1 LHQSEEIL
9 QSGFGEWF
17 SQAPITLSRISRIAF
32 SMASPFSIFRKNQ
45 RVWMAGLVFV
55 SVVAFV
61 ISPAIQSIS
70 DGARNAGSDGDA
82 VVASWNGGSI
92 RSKQMYREANELG
105 LANQFLAKLSSQVI
119 AKGGRPNVPNFNE
132 RAGQFGIATAQ
143 DLGHIIARKLFMTEA
158 ARRGIVFNNES
169 VKKFLKEFCNGKL
182 DGATVE
188 KTFADATQ
196 RKLTWI
202 DFNRLM
208 CEELAFQQVDRIAQ
222 SGLQFEDVRESRTVN
237 VASLTTPSKNW
248 QDFLRFN
255 QAAKI
260 QAFPVF
266 AKDFEASVKGKPSE
280 REIQDLYNEGRD
292 ITRTLQTLATQ
303 PAFKVPKTA
312 AFEYLV
318 IDEESIIKEQMALV
332 PEEALRAEYER
343 RVAEKKFQVPV
354 TPEATTP
361 AVPPASDPTGAEMPE
376 TTSTVVPETPTPA
389 EPAAPTEPAPAD
401 AAAPTE
407 PAPASPTEP
416 APTEP
421 APTTTPETPSVPSDK
436 PAETPPAPPEGDA
449 PKTSRVKMESRSRIQ
464 LVSFQEG
471 TPPTLENPIQEP
483 AVPAADPTSTPESA
497 AVGTPAPE
505 SPSTGSIELSDAPA
519 APVVAGDVPA
529 QPETPMRTLA
539 FEEVRDQIAREQ
551 TLEIARKI
559 VEERI
564 GMVMTPMSIY
574 QSEFSNY
581 RQMLQQKERGATE
594 PKRPDLREIGAPL
607 GFEVG
612 STGML
617 DADSSATSP
626 LGSAF
631 IFVAGGQNIA
641 RLGQLIEGSQG
652 IAEIFAPNVAIG
664 MASQRYVFWK
674 TEETQPVPPT
684 LESVRDQVVEV
695 WTKQQAFKLA
705 ETRAREL
712 ATKVGSSSLLDSLVT
727 AEEKALVEEP
737 GAFTW
742 FNPMFARMQNRI
754 IPSSVERL
762 QPVDNTFMEAVFACQ
777 PGESTVAPDVNKTVY
792 YVIKVT
798 ELTPDVS
805 ALFDKFA
812 STPLEGVAAI
822 TTKENQQSIE
832 NWYGNLQKQLGFR
845 TNN

>member
-1 LHQSEEIL
+1 
-9 QSGFGEWF
+9 
-17 SQAPITLSRISRIAF
+17 
-32 SMASPFSIFRKNQ
+32 
-45 RVWMAGLVFV
+45 
-55 SVVAFV
+55 
-61 ISPAIQSIS
+61 
-70 DGARNAGSDGDA
+70 
-82 VVASWNGGSI
+82 
-92 RSKQMYREANELG
+92 
-105 LANQFLAKLSSQVI
+105 
-119 AKGGRPNVPNFNE
+119 
-132 RAGQFGIATAQ
+132 
-143 DLGHIIARKLFMTEA
+143 
-158 ARRGIVFNNES
+158 
-169 VKKFLKEFCNGKL
+169 
-182 DGATVE
+182 
-188 KTFADATQ
+188 
-196 RKLTWI
+196 
-202 DFNRLM
+202 
-208 CEELAFQQVDRIAQ
+208 
-222 SGLQFEDVRESRTVN
+222 
-237 VASLTTPSKNW
+237 
-248 QDFLRFN
+248 
-255 QAAKI
+255 
-260 QAFPVF
+260 
-266 AKDFEASVKGKPSE
+266 
-280 REIQDLYNEGRD
+280 
-292 ITRTLQTLATQ
+292 LQTLATQ

-332 PEEALRAEYER
+332 PEETLRAEYER

-354 TPEATTP
+354 TPEPTTP
-361 AVPPASDPTGAEMPE
+361 AVPPAATGTEMPE
-376 TTSTVVPETPTPA
+376 ATSTVVPETPAPA
-389 EPAAPTEPAPAD
+389 DSTAPTEPAPATP
-401 AAAPTE
+401 AE
-407 PAPASPTEP
+407 PAPAEP
-416 APTEP
+416 APAEAAP
-421 APTTTPETPSVPSDK
+421 ATTPEAPAVPGEK
-436 PAETPPAPPEGDA
+436 PAETPPALPAGDV
-449 PKTSRVKMESRSRIQ
+449 PKTSRMKTESSSRIQ

-471 TPPTLENPIQEP
+471 TPPVADSPAATQETPPTLENPSQEP
-483 AVPAADPTSTPESA
+483 AAPAAEPTTQPASEPVEAPAT
-497 AVGTPAPE
+497 GTPATEAPA
-505 SPSTGSIELSDAPA
+505 TGSVELSDAPA
-519 APVVAGDVPA
+519 TPAVTGDGPA
-529 QPETPMRTLA
+529 QAETPMRTMT

-581 RQMLQQKERGATE
+581 RQMVQQKERGATE

-607 GFEVG
+607 GFEIG

-617 DADSSATSP
+617 DADSAATSP

-641 RLGQLIEGSQG
+641 RLDRLIGSSQG

-712 ATKVGSSSLLDSLVT
+712 ATKVGSSSLADSLVT

-742 FNPMFARMQNRI
+742 FNPMFARMQNQI

-777 PGESTVAPDVNKTVY
+777 PGETTVAPDVNKTIY

-805 ALFDKFA
+805 SLFDKFA

>member
-1 LHQSEEIL
+1 
-9 QSGFGEWF
+9 
-17 SQAPITLSRISRIAF
+17 
-32 SMASPFSIFRKNQ
+32 MASPFSIFRKNQ

-70 DGARNAGSDGDA
+70 DGARNAGSDGDM

-237 VASLTTPSKNW
+237 VTSLSTPSKNW
-248 QDFLRFN
+248 QDYLRFN

-260 QAFPVF
+260 QAFPVL

-292 ITRTLQTLATQ
+292 ITRNLQTLATQ

-361 AVPPASDPTGAEMPE
+361 AVPS
-376 TTSTVVPETPTPA
+376 
-389 EPAAPTEPAPAD
+389 APTEPAPAD

-421 APTTTPETPSVPSDK
+421 APTTTPETPAFPSDK
-436 PAETPPAPPEGDA
+436 PAETPPAPPAGDA
-449 PKTSRVKMESRSRIQ
+449 PKTSRVKVESSSRIQ

-471 TPPTLENPIQEP
+471 TPPVADSPAPTQETPPTLENPGQEP
-483 AVPAADPTSTPESA
+483 VTPTAEPTITPESA
-497 AVGTPAPE
+497 PVGTPAPE
-505 SPSTGSIELSDAPA
+505 TPAAGSIELSDAPTTPA
-519 APVVAGDVPA
+519 VTGDAPVQA
-529 QPETPMRTLA
+529 ETPMRTMT

-617 DADSSATSP
+617 DADSAATSP

-712 ATKVGSSSLLDSLVT
+712 ATKVGSSSLADSLVT

-777 PGESTVAPDVNKTVY
+777 PGETTVAPDVNKTIY

>member
-1 LHQSEEIL
+1 
-9 QSGFGEWF
+9 
-17 SQAPITLSRISRIAF
+17 
-32 SMASPFSIFRKNQ
+32 MASPFSIFRKNQ

-92 RSKQMYREANELG
+92 RTKQLYREANELG

-188 KTFADATQ
+188 KTFAEATQ

-222 SGLQFEDVRESRTVN
+222 SGLQFEDLRESRTVN
-237 VASLTTPSKNW
+237 VASLSTPSKNW

-260 QAFPVF
+260 QAFPVL

-292 ITRTLQTLATQ
+292 VTRTLQTLATQ

-312 AFEYLV
+312 SFEYLV

-332 PEEALRAEYER
+332 PEETLRAEYDR

-361 AVPPASDPTGAEMPE
+361 AVPPASDPAGAEMPE
-376 TTSTVVPETPTPA
+376 ATSTVVPETPAPA
-389 EPAAPTEPAPAD
+389 EAAVPTEQAPATEPAPA
-401 AAAPTE
+401 
-407 PAPASPTEP
+407 
-416 APTEP
+416 
-421 APTTTPETPSVPSDK
+421 TTPETPAVPSDK
-436 PAETPPAPPEGDA
+436 PAEIPAVPPAGDV
-449 PKTSRVKMESRSRIQ
+449 PKTSRMKMESSSRIQ

-471 TPPTLENPIQEP
+471 TPPVADSPAPTQETPPTLENPTQEP
-483 AVPAADPTSTPESA
+483 ATPAAEPTTPPETAS
-497 AVGTPAPE
+497 VGAPATETPASETPAAE
-505 SPSTGSIELSDAPA
+505 APATGSVELSDAPA
-519 APVVAGDVPA
+519 TPAVTGDVPA
-529 QPETPMRTLA
+529 QAETPMRTMT

-581 RQMLQQKERGATE
+581 RQMVQQKERGATE

-607 GFEVG
+607 GFEIG

-617 DADSSATSP
+617 DADSAATSP

-712 ATKVGSSSLLDSLVT
+712 ATKVGSSSLADSLVT

-777 PGESTVAPDVNKTVY
+777 PGETTVAPDVNKTIY

-805 ALFDKFA
+805 SLFDKFA

-822 TTKENQQSIE
+822 TSKENQQSIE

>member
-1 LHQSEEIL
+1 
-9 QSGFGEWF
+9 
-17 SQAPITLSRISRIAF
+17 
-32 SMASPFSIFRKNQ
+32 MASPFSIFRKNQ

-70 DGARNAGSDGDA
+70 DGARNAGSDGDV

-92 RSKQMYREANELG
+92 RSKQLYREGNELG

-132 RAGQFGIATAQ
+132 RAGQFGIASAQ
-143 DLGHIIARKLFMTEA
+143 DLSHIIARKLFMTEA

-188 KTFADATQ
+188 KTFAEATQ

-222 SGLQFEDVRESRTVN
+222 SGLQFEDLRESRTVN
-237 VASLTTPSKNW
+237 VASLSTPSKNW

-260 QAFPVF
+260 QAFPVL

-292 ITRTLQTLATQ
+292 VTRTLQTLATQ

-312 AFEYLV
+312 SFEYLV
-318 IDEESIIKEQMALV
+318 IDEEAIIKEQMALV

-354 TPEATTP
+354 TPEATP
-361 AVPPASDPTGAEMPE
+361 AVVPPAADSAGTEMPE
-376 TTSTVVPETPTPA
+376 ATSTVVPESPAPA
-389 EPAAPTEPAPAD
+389 ETASPTEPAPV
-401 AAAPTE
+401 
-407 PAPASPTEP
+407 EP

-421 APTTTPETPSVPSDK
+421 APATTPETPAVPSEP
-436 PAETPPAPPEGDA
+436 PAETPLAPPAGDA
-449 PKTSRVKMESRSRIQ
+449 PKTSRTKMESSSRIQ

-471 TPPTLENPIQEP
+471 TPPVADSPAPTQETPPTLENPGQEP
-483 AVPAADPTSTPESA
+483 ATPTAEPTGTPESA
-497 AVGTPAPE
+497 PVGTPAPE
-505 SPSTGSIELSDAPA
+505 TPVTGSVELSDAPA
-519 APVVAGDVPA
+519 APVVAGDAPA
-529 QPETPMRTLA
+529 QAETPMRTMT

-581 RQMLQQKERGATE
+581 RQMIQQKERGATE

-612 STGML
+612 STGLL

-674 TEETQPVPPT
+674 TEESQPVPPT

-712 ATKVGSSSLLDSLVT
+712 ATKVGSSSLADSLVT

-777 PGESTVAPDVNKTVY
+777 PGESTVAPDVNKTIY

-805 ALFDKFA
+805 SLFDKFA

-822 TTKENQQSIE
+822 TTTENQQSIQ

>member
-1 LHQSEEIL
+1 
-9 QSGFGEWF
+9 
-17 SQAPITLSRISRIAF
+17 
-32 SMASPFSIFRKNQ
+32 MASPFSIFRKNQ

-70 DGARNAGSDGDA
+70 DGARNAGSDGDV

-92 RSKQMYREANELG
+92 RSKQLYREANELG

-188 KTFADATQ
+188 KTFAEATQ

-222 SGLQFEDVRESRTVN
+222 SGLQFEDLRESRTVN
-237 VASLTTPSKNW
+237 VASLSTPSKNW

-260 QAFPVF
+260 QAFPVL
-266 AKDFEASVKGKPSE
+266 AKDFEAAVKGKPSE

-292 ITRTLQTLATQ
+292 VTRTLQSLATQ
-303 PAFKVPKTA
+303 PAFKAQKTA

-318 IDEESIIKEQMALV
+318 IDEESVIKEQMALV
-332 PEEALRAEYER
+332 PEETLRAEYER

-354 TPEATTP
+354 TPEPTTP
-361 AVPPASDPTGAEMPE
+361 AVPPATTGTEMPE
-376 TTSTVVPETPTPA
+376 ATSTAAPESQAPAETATPTEPMPA
-389 EPAAPTEPAPAD
+389 TPSEPAPTEPIPAEPV
-401 AAAPTE
+401 PTE
-407 PAPASPTEP
+407 PV
-416 APTEP
+416 PTEP
-421 APTTTPETPSVPSDK
+421 APTTTPETPAVPSEK
-436 PAETPPAPPEGDA
+436 PAEPQPAAPAGDA
-449 PKTSRVKMESRSRIQ
+449 PKTSRVKMESSSKIQ

-471 TPPTLENPIQEP
+471 TPPAAEPPAPTQETPPAPANPTQEP
-483 AVPAADPTSTPESA
+483 TAPAAEPTTPPET
-497 AVGTPAPE
+497 TPPETAPVE
-505 SPSTGSIELSDAPA
+505 TPTTEAPATGSVELSDAPTTPA
-519 APVVAGDVPA
+519 VTGDAPA
-529 QPETPMRTLA
+529 QAETPMRTMT

-564 GMVMTPMSIY
+564 SMVMTPMSIY

-581 RQMLQQKERGATE
+581 RQLVQQKERGATE

-617 DADSSATSP
+617 DADSAATSP

-641 RLGQLIEGSQG
+641 RLGQLIDGSQG
-652 IAEIFAPNVAIG
+652 IAEVFAPNVAIG

-712 ATKVGSSSLLDSLVT
+712 ATKVGSSSLVDSLVT

-777 PGESTVAPDVNKTVY
+777 PGESTFASDVNKTVY

-798 ELTPDVS
+798 ELTPDAS
-805 ALFDKFA
+805 SLFDKFA

-832 NWYGNLQKQLGFR
+832 NWYSNLQKQLGFR

>member
-1 LHQSEEIL
+1 
-9 QSGFGEWF
+9 
-17 SQAPITLSRISRIAF
+17 
-32 SMASPFSIFRKNQ
+32 MASPFSIFRKNQ

-70 DGARNAGSDGDA
+70 DGARNAGSDGDM

-92 RSKQMYREANELG
+92 RTKQLYREGNELG

-132 RAGQFGIATAQ
+132 RAGQFGIATSQ

-188 KTFADATQ
+188 KTFAEATQ

-222 SGLQFEDVRESRTVN
+222 SGLQFEDLRESRTVN
-237 VASLTTPSKNW
+237 VASLSTPSKNW

-260 QAFPVF
+260 QAFPVL
-266 AKDFEASVKGKPSE
+266 AKDFEAAVKGKPSE

-303 PAFKVPKTA
+303 PAFKAPKTA

-318 IDEESIIKEQMALV
+318 IDEESVIKEQMALV
-332 PEEALRAEYER
+332 PEETLRAEYER

-361 AVPPASDPTGAEMPE
+361 AVPPATTGAEMPE
-376 TTSTVVPETPTPA
+376 ATSTVVPETP
-389 EPAAPTEPAPAD
+389 APTEPAPAD
-401 AAAPTE
+401 PATPEPAPATPEPAPATPTAPAPTE
-407 PAPASPTEP
+407 PAPSEP

-421 APTTTPETPSVPSDK
+421 APTTSPETPAVPSEK
-436 PAETPPAPPEGDA
+436 PAEPQPAAPAGDA
-449 PKTSRVKMESRSRIQ
+449 PKTSRVKMESSSRIQ

-471 TPPTLENPIQEP
+471 ATPAAEPPAPTQETPPTPENPTQEP
-483 AVPAADPTSTPESA
+483 AAPAAEPTTPPETA
-497 AVGTPAPE
+497 PVETPTTETPTAE
-505 SPSTGSIELSDAPA
+505 SPATGSVELSDAPA
-519 APVVAGDVPA
+519 TPAVTGDTPA
-529 QPETPMRTLA
+529 QAETPMRTMT

-564 GMVMTPMSIY
+564 GMIMTPMSIY

-581 RQMLQQKERGATE
+581 RQLVQQKERGATE

-617 DADSSATSP
+617 DADSATASP

-652 IAEIFAPNVAIG
+652 IAEVFAPNVAIG

-684 LESVRDQVVEV
+684 LESVRENVVEV

-712 ATKVGSSSLLDSLVT
+712 ATKVGSSSLVDSLVT

-792 YVIKVT
+792 YVIKVI

-805 ALFDKFA
+805 SLFDKFA

-832 NWYGNLQKQLGFR
+832 NWYSNLQKQLGFR